1 MLHCPIDCRLS
12 AAGRGT
18 GRQGIR
24 PVNGRLSPC
33 NGRDLQTGMLWA
45 QEQVFKCN
53 KYMVAWLHQSHIAVA
68 VADQMDLL
76 LVLFS

>member
-1 MLHCPIDCRLS
+1 
-12 AAGRGT
+12 
-18 GRQGIR
+18 
-24 PVNGRLSPC
+24 
-33 NGRDLQTGMLWA
+33 MLWA